1 MNRQTPSNQTPAS
14 RNRFGNVSRSI
25 KEIYAELGRVTWP
38 TKEETFRLSIMVVV
52 VSVSV
57 GIFLGLVDLLF
68 TEVFDVILGRN

>member
-1 MNRQTPSNQTPAS
+1 MIRTNTD
-14 RNRFGNVSRSI
+14 
-25 KEIYAELGRVTWP
+25 
-38 TKEETFRLSIMVVV
+38 LSGCDLLVVV